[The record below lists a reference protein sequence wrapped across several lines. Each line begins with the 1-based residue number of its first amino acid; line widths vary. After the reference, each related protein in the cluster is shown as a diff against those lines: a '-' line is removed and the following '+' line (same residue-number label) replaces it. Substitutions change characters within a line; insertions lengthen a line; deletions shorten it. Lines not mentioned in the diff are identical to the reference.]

1 MCCLPL
7 SVANSPSF
15 SAFNPASSYKVHIIG
30 EDRHDEGPIDMPL
43 VKIGMMRGPVDM
55 PLVKRGMM
63 RGPVDMP
70 LVKIGMMRGWVYP
83 HAEKT
88 EGAKF
93 IYPSNIHT
101 IILHTYTTN
110 NKNQEWKKLSSI
122 RYSHASSAIG
132 I

>member
-30 EDRHDEGPIDMPL
+30 EDRHDEGSRRHA
-43 VKIGMMRGPVDM
+43 IGEERHDEG
-55 PLVKRGMM
+55 
-63 RGPVDMP
+63 
-70 LVKIGMMRGWVYP
+70 GWVYP

-132 I
+132 M

>member
-30 EDRHDEGPIDMPL
+30 EDRHDEG
-43 VKIGMMRGPVDM
+43 
-55 PLVKRGMM
+55 
-63 RGPVDMP
+63 
-70 LVKIGMMRGWVYP
+70 GWVYP

-88 EGAKF
+88 EVTKF

-110 NKNQEWKKLSSI
+110 NKIRNGKNCHLSDI
-122 RYSHASSAIG
+122 HTTLRQ
-132 I
+132 

>member
-30 EDRHDEGPIDMPL
+30 EDRHDEGSLRHTIGEERHDEGGPIDMPL
-43 VKIGMMRGPVDM
+43 VKR
-55 PLVKRGMM
+55 
-63 RGPVDMP
+63 
-70 LVKIGMMRGWVYP
+70 GMMRGWVYP

-110 NKNQEWKKLSSI
+110 NKIRNGKNCHLSDI
-122 RYSHASSAIG
+122 HTPLRQ
-132 I
+132 

>member
-30 EDRHDEGPIDMPL
+30 EDRHDEGSHRHATGEDRHDE
-43 VKIGMMRGPVDM
+43 G
-55 PLVKRGMM
+55 
-63 RGPVDMP
+63 
-70 LVKIGMMRGWVYP
+70 GWVYP

-110 NKNQEWKKLSSI
+110 NKIRNGKNCHLSDI
-122 RYSHASSAIG
+122 HTTLRQ
-132 I
+132 

>member
-30 EDRHDEGPIDMPL
+30 EERHDEGSHRHA
-43 VKIGMMRGPVDM
+43 IGED
-55 PLVKRGMM
+55 
-63 RGPVDMP
+63 
-70 LVKIGMMRGWVYP
+70 GMMRGWVYP

-110 NKNQEWKKLSSI
+110 NKNRNGKNCHLSDI
-122 RYSHASSAIG
+122 HTPLRQ
-132 I
+132 

>member
-30 EDRHDEGPIDMPL
+30 EDRHDEGSRGHA
-43 VKIGMMRGPVDM
+43 IGEDRHDEG
-55 PLVKRGMM
+55 
-63 RGPVDMP
+63 
-70 LVKIGMMRGWVYP
+70 GWVYP

-110 NKNQEWKKLSSI
+110 NKIRNGKNCHLSDI
-122 RYSHASSAIG
+122 HTPLRQ
-132 I
+132 

>member
-30 EDRHDEGPIDMPL
+30 EDRHDEGFHRHA
-43 VKIGMMRGPVDM
+43 IGEERHDEG
-55 PLVKRGMM
+55 
-63 RGPVDMP
+63 
-70 LVKIGMMRGWVYP
+70 GWVYP

-110 NKNQEWKKLSSI
+110 NKIRNGKNCHLSDI
-122 RYSHASSAIG
+122 HTPLRQ
-132 I
+132 

>member
-30 EDRHDEGPIDMPL
+30 EDRHDEGSRRHA
-43 VKIGMMRGPVDM
+43 IGEDRHDEG
-55 PLVKRGMM
+55 
-63 RGPVDMP
+63 
-70 LVKIGMMRGWVYP
+70 GWVYP

-110 NKNQEWKKLSSI
+110 NKIRNGKNCHLSDI
-122 RYSHASSAIG
+122 HTPLRQ
-132 I
+132 

>member
-1 MCCLPL
+1 
-7 SVANSPSF
+7 
-15 SAFNPASSYKVHIIG
+15 
-30 EDRHDEGPIDMPL
+30 
-43 VKIGMMRGPVDM
+43 MMRGPIDM

-88 EGAKF
+88 EGTKY

-101 IILHTYTTN
+101 IILHTYTQQTIKIRN
-110 NKNQEWKKLSSI
+110 GKNCHLSDI
-122 RYSHASSAIG
+122 HTPLRQ
-132 I
+132 

>member
-30 EDRHDEGPIDMPL
+30 EDRHDEGSRRHA
-43 VKIGMMRGPVDM
+43 IGEDRHNEG
-55 PLVKRGMM
+55 
-63 RGPVDMP
+63 
-70 LVKIGMMRGWVYP
+70 GWVYP

-88 EGAKF
+88 EGTKF

-110 NKNQEWKKLSSI
+110 NKIRNGKNCHLSDI
-122 RYSHASSAIG
+122 HTTLRQ
-132 I
+132 

>member
-30 EDRHDEGPIDMPL
+30 EDRHDEGSHRHA
-43 VKIGMMRGPVDM
+43 IGEDWHDEG
-55 PLVKRGMM
+55 
-63 RGPVDMP
+63 
-70 LVKIGMMRGWVYP
+70 GWVYP

-88 EGAKF
+88 EVTKF

-110 NKNQEWKKLSSI
+110 NKIRNGKNCHLSDI
-122 RYSHASSAIG
+122 HTTLRQ
-132 I
+132 

>member
-1 MCCLPL
+1 MMRG
-7 SVANSPSF
+7 S
-15 SAFNPASSYKVHIIG
+15 HIHAIG
-30 EDRHDEGPIDMPL
+30 EDRHDEGSHRHATGEDRHDE
-43 VKIGMMRGPVDM
+43 G
-55 PLVKRGMM
+55 
-63 RGPVDMP
+63 
-70 LVKIGMMRGWVYP
+70 GWVYP

-122 RYSHASSAIG
+122 RYSHDSSAIG
-132 I
+132 M

>member
-30 EDRHDEGPIDMPL
+30 EDRHDEGPHRHAIGEDRHDEVPIDMPLVKRGMMRDSIDMPL
-43 VKIGMMRGPVDM
+43 VKIGMMRGWM
-55 PLVKRGMM
+55 
-63 RGPVDMP
+63 
-70 LVKIGMMRGWVYP
+70 YP

-93 IYPSNIHT
+93 ISPSNIHT

-110 NKNQEWKKLSSI
+110 NKKQEWKKLSSI
-122 RYSHASSAIG
+122 RYSHASSATG
-132 I
+132 M